1 VPEFDAVVEVDTVR
15 ARRKVVVDA
24 VAALL
29 GRSAAGQDEA
39 GPDLPARQP
48 ASTKGER

>member
-1 VPEFDAVVEVDTVR
+1 VVEVDTVR

-29 GRSAAGQDEA
+29 GRPAVGQDDA

-48 ASTKGER
+48 TSPRGER